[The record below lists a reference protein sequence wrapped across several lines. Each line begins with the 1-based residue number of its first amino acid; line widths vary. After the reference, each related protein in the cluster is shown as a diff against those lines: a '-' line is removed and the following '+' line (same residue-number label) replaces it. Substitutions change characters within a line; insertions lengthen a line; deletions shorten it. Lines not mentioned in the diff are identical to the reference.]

1 MVKKNENIVNDY
13 LTYYEKYKK
22 MFGKKVLILMQIGSF
37 HEAYCTEKRGPDLH
51 LIGND
56 INLTV
61 TRKNNKKNKKNA
73 DISNPFM
80 MGVPSV
86 ALEKYLQRLIDK
98 NYTIVVIDQVTPPP
112 KPKRKITGIYSPGTN
127 LNDNSQ
133 DSNNILSIYIEEGKD
148 YDSKQTVL
156 CIGFTILDLTTGKL
170 LLHSIQSTSND
181 HTLSLDELCKI
192 LTFFKPKEII
202 LNTNLKKNN
211 FEYINNYC
219 ELNSFNILHNSYF
232 KKEFININ
240 FQNNLFQKIWN
251 IESQLSPIEFL
262 NLNSEEYVRTSL
274 VVAICFAEE
283 HNSSIIKNL
292 NLPLIYN
299 NLQFLKLGNDAIS
312 QLDLIKNKTYSFYS
326 EETSYRS
333 LFDIIDQTK
342 TGMGKRFLYYQML
355 HPLLDIREINKRYDI
370 IDKLDKDNIDL
381 TDHLKN
387 ISDIEKMFRKMS
399 LGTIHPREL
408 YSIINSFEFIS
419 LLFKD
424 SKKYFLEIKKLG
436 KNTKKIINYFDKKY
450 EIEELKKYLLH
461 DIGNNIFKPNCYN
474 DIDTLSEKKNIAY
487 NTLQELSK
495 KLSSFLEKENKYNF
509 SGTKLQCVKILYSD
523 KYGYH
528 LDISKRRFDLLKKEI
543 KNNKIIIKCNKI
555 LNFKNDKMIFDLT
568 DIQIGK
574 INKGNTLKISS
585 LHIDRVSN
593 MIQSC
598 NEQIKSLCRQYF
610 TEDMVKTYNN
620 NCKYFLSTTNIISYI
635 DFINS
640 GLIVK
645 NKFNYT
651 KPIIKKKKKSFV
663 DFKNVRHPI
672 VERIINTEYV
682 THDISLG
689 KTKDGILLYGLN
701 SAGKSTIMKAIGL
714 NIILAQMGYYSAS
727 SKMTYYPYEN
737 LLCRISGSDN
747 LFKGL
752 SSFHLEINELDAIL
766 NRFNKNTLVLADEV
780 CKGTEHGSAL
790 SLVGAFIEILANE
803 GTSFISATHLHDL
816 AKLDTIK
823 KLKNIEMLHIEVNYD
838 YDNNSIIYD
847 RILKPGSGPSEY
859 GLEVASFLMKKKS
872 FIKIAKKFRKEIFGE
887 TELQITKKS
896 KYNKKVFMDKCEICL
911 HKPKSGEIPLET
923 HHINP
928 QKDTDSRGFLLK
940 LDKTHTHKNKLG
952 NLVTLC
958 SKCHDKIDRQDLYI
972 YGYLDTSKGM
982 KLISITK
989 EEKNAIIDL
998 EMKASKKS
1006 VDNELSVIT
1015 HREITKMLKKK
1026 FGKKLTSTDIKYIKK
1041 NLNDV

>member
-1 MVKKNENIVNDY
+1 MVKKKENIVNDY

-22 MFGKKVLILMQIGSF
+22 MFGKKVIILMQVGSF

-61 TRKNNKKNKKNA
+61 TRKNNKKNKKNV

-112 KPKRKITGIYSPGTN
+112 KPKRKITGIYSSGTN

-133 DSNNILSIYIEEGKD
+133 ESNNILSIYIEEGKD
-148 YDSKQTVL
+148 YLSKQTVL
-156 CIGFTILDLTTGKL
+156 CIGFTILDLTTGKI

-202 LNTNLKKNN
+202 LNTNLKNTKL
-211 FEYINNYC
+211 EYINNYC
-219 ELNSFNILHNSYF
+219 ELNSFNILNNSYF

-240 FQNNLFQKIWN
+240 FQNNLFKKIWN
-251 IESQLSPIEFL
+251 IETQLSPIEFL
-262 NLNSEEYVRTSL
+262 NLNDDEYLRISL
-274 VVAICFAEE
+274 IVAICFAEE
-283 HNSSIIKNL
+283 HNSSIINNL
-292 NLPLIYN
+292 NLPQIYN
-299 NLQFLKLGNDAIS
+299 NLQFMKLGNDAIS
-312 QLDLIKNKTYSFYS
+312 QLDLIKNKSYSFYS

-355 HPLLDIREINKRYDI
+355 HPLLDVKEINKRYDTI
-370 IDKLDKDNIDL
+370 ELLDKNKICFTDN
-381 TDHLKN
+381 LKN

-408 YSIINSFEFIS
+408 YSIINSFEFIT
-419 LLFKD
+419 LIFKD
-424 SKKYFLEIKKLG
+424 SQKYFSEIKSLQ
-436 KNTKKIINYFDKKY
+436 KNTKKITNSFNKKY
-450 EIEELKKYLLH
+450 NTEELKKYLLH
-461 DIGNNIFKPNCYN
+461 DIGNNIFNPNCYK
-474 DIDTLSEKKNIAY
+474 DIDILSNKKNIAY
-487 NTLQELSK
+487 KMLQKLSLKLSK
-495 KLSSFLEKENKYNF
+495 FLEKENKFNF
-509 SGTKLQCVKILYSD
+509 NGQKLQCVKLLYSD
-523 KYGYH
+523 KYGFH

-543 KNNKIIIKCNKI
+543 KTQKITIDCDKL
-555 LNFKNDKMIFDLT
+555 LNFKNNKLIFDIN

-574 INKGNTLKISS
+574 INKGNTLKITN
-585 LHIDRVSN
+585 LHIDRVSS
-593 MIQSC
+593 MILSC

-610 TEDMVKTYNN
+610 TEDMVNTYNKN
-620 NCKYFLSTTNIISYI
+620 SKYFMSIANTISYI

-645 NKFNYT
+645 NKFNYV
-651 KPIIKKKKKSFV
+651 KPVIKKNKKSFV

-672 VERIINTEYV
+672 VERIIDTEYK
-682 THDISLG
+682 THSLSLG
-689 KTKDGILLYGLN
+689 KKKDGVLLYGLN

-727 SKMTYYPYEN
+727 TKMTYFPYEN

-790 SLVGAFIEILANE
+790 SLVGAFIEKLANE

-816 AKLDTIK
+816 AKLESIK
-823 KLKNIEMLHIEVNYD
+823 KLKNIDMLHIEVNYD
-838 YDNNSIIYD
+838 YENNCIIYD
-847 RILKPGSGPSEY
+847 RILKNGSGPSEY
-859 GLEVASFLMKKKS
+859 GLEVASFLMKNKS
-872 FIKIAKKFRKEIFGE
+872 FIKTAQKFRKEISGDSN
-887 TELQITKKS
+887 LQTTKKS
-896 KYNKKVFMDKCEICL
+896 KYNKKLFMDKCEICS
-911 HKPKSGEIPLET
+911 HKPKPNEIPLET

-928 QKDTDSRGFLLK
+928 QRDTDSEGFLLK
-940 LDKTHTHKNKLG
+940 ISKTHTHKNKKG
-952 NLVTLC
+952 NLVVLC
-958 SKCHDKIDRQDLYI
+958 SKCHDKIDTEELYI
-972 YGYLDTSKGM
+972 YGYIDSSKGM
-982 KLISITK
+982 KLISVTK
-989 EEKNAIIDL
+989 EIQNEIIALQNNGKKNTAIIRKI
-998 EMKASKKS
+998 KA
-1006 VDNELSVIT
+1006 
-1015 HREITKMLKKK
+1015 K
-1026 FGKKLTSTDIKYIKK
+1026 FDHKLTSTEIKYIQK
-1041 NLNDV
+1041 NIESNKN

>member
-1 MVKKNENIVNDY
+1 MVKKAENIVSEYLDY
-13 LTYYEKYKK
+13 YYKYKK
-22 MFGKKVLILMQIGSF
+22 MFGNKVIILMQVGSF
-37 HEAYCTEKRGPDLH
+37 HEAYCTEEKGPKLH

-61 TRKNNKKNKKNA
+61 TRKNNKRNKNNV
-73 DISNPFM
+73 DVSNPFM

-112 KPKRKITGIYSPGTN
+112 RPKRKITGIYSSGTN

-133 DSNNILSIYIEEGKD
+133 ESNNILSIYIEEGKD
-148 YDSKQTVL
+148 YLSKQTVL
-156 CIGFTILDLTTGKL
+156 CIGFTILDLTTGKI
-170 LLHSIQSTSND
+170 LLHSIQSTTND

-192 LTFFKPKEII
+192 LSFFKPREII
-202 LNTNLKKNN
+202 LNTNLKKTKL
-211 FEYINNYC
+211 EYINNYC
-219 ELNSFNILHNSYF
+219 ELNSFNILNNSYF
-232 KKEFININ
+232 KKDFININ
-240 FQNNLFQKIWN
+240 FQNNLFKKIWN
-251 IESQLSPIEFL
+251 IESQLSAIEFL
-262 NLNSEEYVRTSL
+262 NLNEEFLRISL

-283 HNSSIIKNL
+283 HNSSIIQNL
-292 NLPLIYN
+292 NLPQIYN
-299 NLQFLKLGNDAIS
+299 KMQFLKLGNDAIS
-312 QLDLIKNKTYSFYS
+312 QLDLIKNKSHSFYS
-326 EETSYRS
+326 EESSYRS

-355 HPLLDIREINKRYDI
+355 HPLLDTKEIKKRYDI
-370 IDKLDKDNIDL
+370 IDKLDKDKKNF

-408 YSIINSFEFIS
+408 FSIINSFEFIS
-419 LLFKD
+419 SLFKD
-424 SKKYFLEIKKLG
+424 SKKYFTEVSKLE
-436 KNTKKIINYFDKKY
+436 KNTNKIIKYFNEKY
-450 EIEELKKYLLH
+450 ETEELKKYLLH

-474 DIDTLSEKKNIAY
+474 DIDTLSNKKHIAY
-487 NTLQELSK
+487 SALKELSS
-495 KLSSFLEKENKYNF
+495 KLSSYLEKENKYNF
-509 SGTKLQCVKILYSD
+509 NGTKLQCVKIIYSD

-543 KNNKIIIKCNKI
+543 KNNKIEIKCNKL
-555 LNFKNDKMIFDLT
+555 LNFKNNKIIFDIN
-568 DIQIGK
+568 DIHMGK

-585 LHIDRVSN
+585 LHIDRISN
-593 MIQSC
+593 MILSC

-610 TEDMVKTYNN
+610 TEDMVKTYNDH
-620 NCKYFLSTTNIISYI
+620 CKFLMSLANTISYI

-640 GLIVK
+640 GLVVK
-645 NKFNYT
+645 NKFNYS
-651 KPIIKKKKKSFV
+651 KPLIKKSKKSFV

-672 VERIINTEYV
+672 VERIIDSEYK
-682 THDISLG
+682 THNISLG

-714 NIILAQMGYYSAS
+714 NIILAQMGYYCAS

-737 LLCRISGSDN
+737 LLCRISGNDN
-747 LFKGL
+747 IFKGL

-790 SLVGAFIEILANE
+790 SLVGAFIEKLANE

-816 AKLDTIK
+816 AKLKSIK
-823 KLKNIEMLHIEVNYD
+823 DLKNIDMLHIEVNYD
-838 YDNNSIIYD
+838 YENNCIIYD
-847 RILKPGSGPSEY
+847 RILKDGSGPSEY
-859 GLEVASFLMKKKS
+859 GLEVASFLMKSKS
-872 FIKIAKKFRKEIFGE
+872 FIKTAQKFRKEILGE
-887 TELQITKKS
+887 SKLQTTKKS
-896 KYNKKVFMDKCEICL
+896 KYNSKVFMDKCEICL
-911 HKPKSGEIPLET
+911 HKPKPNEIPLET

-940 LDKTHTHKNKLG
+940 LDKSHTHKNKAG

-958 SKCHDKIDRQDLYI
+958 YECHDKIDVEDLYI
-972 YGYLDTSKGM
+972 YGYKDTSKGM
-982 KLISITK
+982 KLVSVTK
-989 EEKNAIIDL
+989 EERNTIIELENKGKKN
-998 EMKASKKS
+998 S
-1006 VDNELSVIT
+1006 
-1015 HREITKMLKKK
+1015 EITKMLKTK
-1026 FGKKLTSTDIKYIKK
+1026 FGKKLTSSDVKYIKK
-1041 NLNDV
+1041 NLN